1 LKIVEKRLDEIRPY
15 ENNPRRNDE
24 AVQYVAESIRQFGWK
39 QPIVVDQDGV
49 IIAGHTRYKAA
60 CRLGLEKVPCLIAED
75 LTPEQVKAY
84 RLADNKVSEISDW
97 DFDALAVELDALEID
112 MTVFSFSAADE
123 EEKDGYIEDF
133 FERGVE
139 AKQKPDVFGLKI
151 SFTSRDQM
159 EKCRTLLIEAGYE
172 PDEI

>member
-1 LKIVEKRLDEIRPY
+1 MKIVEKRLDEIRPY
-15 ENNPRRNDE
+15 ENNPRRNDA

-39 QPIVVDQDGV
+39 QPIVIDREGV

-60 CRLGLEKVPCLIAED
+60 HRLGLKTAPCLIAED

-97 DFDALAVELDALEID
+97 DFDALAAELDALEID
-112 MTVFSFSAADE
+112 MSVFSFSITDE
-123 EEKDGYIEDF
+123 EEKDGYIEEF

-151 SFTSRDQM
+151 TFTSREQM
-159 EKCRTLLIEAGYE
+159 EECRTLLTEAGYE

>member
-1 LKIVEKRLDEIRPY
+1 
-15 ENNPRRNDE
+15 
-24 AVQYVAESIRQFGWK
+24 
-39 QPIVVDQDGV
+39 
-49 IIAGHTRYKAA
+49 
-60 CRLGLEKVPCLIAED
+60 
-75 LTPEQVKAY
+75 VKAY